1 MKFKI
6 KVMPCSDKD
15 EVVKSKDDFIV
26 YVKDKAENNKANLK
40 VIKLLS
46 RYFDVDY
53 KKIKLKGLS
62 SRNKYVVI
70 E

>member
-6 KVMPCSDKD
+6 KVVPGSDKD
-15 EVVKSKDDFIV
+15 EVVRVDEDFVV
-26 YVKDKAENNKANLK
+26 YVKDNAENNKANLK

-46 RYFDVDY
+46 RYFSVDY
-53 KKIKLKGLS
+53 KGIKLKGLT
-62 SRNKYVVI
+62 SRVKYVEI